1 MQFYA
6 SVARKPGSRRAE
18 TSIKTS
24 QKPALD
30 IKYSAFSTPEEEEE
44 EECRGEKR
52 VSYGSSF
59 TSPTVPVLH
68 GELSRAD
75 VDAELS

>member
-6 SVARKPGSRRAE
+6 SIARKPGSRRAK

-30 IKYSAFSTPEEEEE
+30 IKSAFSTPEEEEE
-44 EECRGEKR
+44 ECRGEK
-52 VSYGSSF
+52 GQLWIA
-59 TSPTVPVLH
+59 LH
-68 GELSRAD
+68 LLLYLCCTGN
-75 VDAELS
+75 

>member
-1 MQFYA
+1 MPWRKG
-6 SVARKPGSRRAE
+6 SVMDR
-18 TSIKTS
+18 
-24 QKPALD
+24 
-30 IKYSAFSTPEEEEE
+30 
-44 EECRGEKR
+44 
-52 VSYGSSF
+52 F